1 MKKNKILFITPPY
14 HCGVV
19 EVAGRWAPLY
29 YVYLAGAARKAG
41 WDAEIYDA
49 MSLGAGF
56 GKIYRKIKE
65 TQPDAVGIS
74 AITAT
79 INDALK
85 IAKLVK
91 KINPSIKVILGGVHP
106 TFMFGEVLI
115 ASQGSVDYIVRG
127 EGEET
132 LKELLQVLR
141 DGGDLEK
148 IRGLSFIKNGEI
160 VSTPN
165 REFIKDLDALD
176 IAWDLLDWGIYK
188 YFVIRNSRLGAV
200 SGSRGCSFNCTF
212 CSQQKLWERTWR
224 SRDPSKVVDE
234 IELLNKNYGVNVIL
248 LTDEYPTKDK
258 ERWEKFLDEMIRRN
272 LNVFLLI
279 ETRAGDIIRD
289 RKILD
294 KYRAAGIVHVY
305 IGVESTDQEILDII
319 KKDIKVEEGY
329 EAINLLKKH
338 SIITETSF
346 VLGFPDE
353 TRASIRKTLKL
364 SIYYNPHFAHYL
376 AITPWPYS
384 DMYKEMKEYI
394 KVHDYSKYNLIEPII
409 KPKKMSLKEVDR
421 EIIYCYRKFY
431 ISKLKEMNSEK
442 DKFVKEYV
450 MRSMKL
456 IMKSSFLRKKMGSVI
471 PEEVVKI
478 LRHKIF

>member
-1 MKKNKILFITPPY
+1 MKKHKILFITPPY

-19 EVAGRWAPLY
+19 EVAGRWVPLY

-56 GKIYRKIKE
+56 GKIAGKIKE
-65 TQPDAVGIS
+65 SQPDAVGIS
-74 AITAT
+74 TITAT
-79 INDALK
+79 INDALR
-85 IAKLVK
+85 ISKLVK
-91 KINPSIKVILGGVHP
+91 KINPRIKVIFGGVHS
-106 TFMFGEVLI
+106 TFMFKEVLTI
-115 ASQGSVDYIVRG
+115 SEGSVDYIVRG

-132 LKELLQVLR
+132 IQELLEFLYY
-141 DGGDLEK
+141 GGDLEK
-148 IRGLSFIKNGEI
+148 IRGLAFIKNGEI
-160 VSTPN
+160 FSTPN
-165 REFIKDLDALD
+165 REFIKDLEALD
-176 IAWDLLDWGIYK
+176 RAWDLLDWEIYK
-188 YFVIRNSRLGAV
+188 YFVIKNSRLGAV

-212 CSQQKLWERTWR
+212 CSQQKLWEKTWR
-224 SRDPSKVVDE
+224 SREPSKVVDE
-234 IELLNKNYGVNVIL
+234 IELLKKKYGVNVIL

-258 ERWEKFLDEMIRRN
+258 ERWEKFLDEMIRRE

-279 ETRAGDIIRD
+279 ETRAEDIIRD
-289 RKILD
+289 RGILD

-305 IGVESTDQEILDII
+305 IGVEATDQVTLDMI

-338 SIITETSF
+338 GIITETSF

-353 TRASIRKTLKL
+353 TRTSIRRTLKL

-384 DMYKEMKEYI
+384 DIYEDMKEYI

-409 KPKKMSLKEVDR
+409 KPKKMSLKDVDR

-431 ISKLKEMNSEK
+431 ISKLKEIVSEK
-442 DKFVKEYV
+442 NKFVKEYV

-456 IMKSSFLRKKMGSVI
+456 IMKSSFLRKKIGTAV
-471 PEEVVKI
+471 PNEVVKI
-478 LRHKIF
+478 LKHKIF